1 LISAAAFVVVIAGM
15 RAAAGMLVPFF
26 LALFIAVL
34 CTGPLDFLRK
44 IGLPR
49 WLAVTIVVLG
59 LLGIGTAVGTLLGS
73 SIFDFTRGLPLYQRR
88 LETEIQALLGW
99 VRSFGYDVSGDFVMR
114 YFELGKILD
123 LVGIILTAL
132 RGVLTNT
139 VLILITIIFILIEAS
154 GVPIKLRAALG
165 EAEGASA
172 FETISRFSEDVRR
185 YIGIKTMVSLG
196 TGALV
201 AAWLAYLGV
210 EYPLLWG
217 LLAFVLNYIPTIGS
231 YIAAIP
237 GVLFA
242 YLQLGPGAGL
252 AATIG
257 YLVVNTLMGNV
268 IEPRVMGRGMGLSTL
283 VVFVSLVFWG
293 WVLGPVG
300 MLLSVPLTVILKRAL
315 ELREGTRWIGVLLG
329 PELQP
334 VQEAPAAPA
343 SSPTADTSTPT
354 TPTSP
359 TTPTTTR

>member
-1 LISAAAFVVVIAGM
+1 MLISAAAFVVVIAGM

-26 LALFIAVL
+26 LAVFIAVL
-34 CTGPLDFLRK
+34 CTGPLGFLRK
-44 IGLPR
+44 VGLPR

-59 LLGIGTAVGTLLGS
+59 LLGIFTGVGTVLGS

-88 LETEIQALLGW
+88 LETEIQALLSW
-99 VRSFGYDVSGDFVMR
+99 VRGFGFDVSGDFILR

-123 LVGIILTAL
+123 LVGIVLVAL

-139 VLILITIIFILIEAS
+139 VLILITIIFILIEVS
-154 GVPIKLRAALG
+154 GIPVKLRAALG

-172 FETISRFSEDVRR
+172 FETFSSFSEDVRR
-185 YIGIKTMVSLG
+185 YIGIKTLVSLG

-231 YIAAIP
+231 YIAAVP
-237 GVLFA
+237 GVLFS
-242 YLQLGPGAGL
+242 YLQLGPGTGL
-252 AATIG
+252 AAAIG
-257 YLVVNTLMGNV
+257 YLVVNMLIGNV

-283 VVFVSLVFWG
+283 IVFLSLVFWG

-315 ELREGTRWIGVLLG
+315 ELQESTRWIGVLLG
-329 PELQP
+329 PELAP
-334 VQEAPAAPA
+334 VQETPAAPSQLPA
-343 SSPTADTSTPT
+343 AEMPATPT
-354 TPTSP
+354 TKS
-359 TTPTTTR
+359 

>member
-1 LISAAAFVVVIAGM
+1 MLISAAAFVVVIAGM

-26 LALFIAVL
+26 LAVFISIL

-49 WLAVTIVVLG
+49 WLAVSIVVLG
-59 LLGIGTAVGTLLGS
+59 LLAFGTAVGTLLGS

-88 LETEIQALLGW
+88 LETEIQALLVW
-99 VRSFGYDVSGDFVMR
+99 LRSFGFDVSGEFVMR

-123 LVGIILTAL
+123 LVGIILNAL

-139 VLILITIIFILIEAS
+139 VLILITIIFIL
-154 GVPIKLRAALG
+154 
-165 EAEGASA
+165 
-172 FETISRFSEDVRR
+172 FETISAFSEDVRR
-185 YIGIKTMVSLG
+185 YIGIKTLVSLG
-196 TGALV
+196 TGGLV

-231 YIAAIP
+231 YIAAVP

-242 YLQLGPGAGL
+242 YLQLGPGTGL
-252 AATIG
+252 AAAIG

-315 ELREGTRWIGVLLG
+315 ELRDTTRWIGVLLG

-334 VQEAPAAPA
+334 VEESPAAP
-343 SSPTADTSTPT
+343 SSPSTADPT
-354 TPTSP
+354 TPTV
-359 TTPTTTR
+359 TR